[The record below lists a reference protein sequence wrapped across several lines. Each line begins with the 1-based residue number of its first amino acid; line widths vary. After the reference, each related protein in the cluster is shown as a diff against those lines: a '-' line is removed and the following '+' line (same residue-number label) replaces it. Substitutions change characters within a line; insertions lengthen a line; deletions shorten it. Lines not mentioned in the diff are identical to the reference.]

1 MQVPGLAHL
10 LAKVASKV
18 VSELSAMNRL
28 VRPLCAVFAVVW
40 LAGCSQSPE
49 RAGSSAST
57 ADARMVELRR
67 KYVLAEEPSGA
78 IAIADAKKG
87 LEGQPE
93 VVLAGRIGA
102 GKHDP
107 WEKGKA
113 TFIISDA
120 ITDPTGHANSPGHDA
135 ENCPFCK
142 RRASSADS
150 TAIVQFVDEAGQVL
164 PVDARALLEAEKDQV
179 VIVKGRGEVNALGT
193 LVVSAQGIY
202 LKP

>member
-1 MQVPGLAHL
+1 
-10 LAKVASKV
+10 
-18 VSELSAMNRL
+18 MNRTL
-28 VRPLCAVFAVVW
+28 VSLGLFCVVAW
-40 LAGCSQSPE
+40 FMGCSRAPE
-49 RAGSSAST
+49 RAGAAPDV
-57 ADARMVELRR
+57 ADDQVLELRR
-67 KYVLAEEPSGA
+67 QYVLAEEPTGAVA
-78 IAIADAKKG
+78 IAEAKKG

-113 TFIISDA
+113 TFVISDA

-150 TAIVQFVDEAGQVL
+150 TAIVQFVDDAGQVL
-164 PVDARALLEAEKDQV
+164 PVDARTLLDAQQDQV
-179 VIVKGRGEVNALGT
+179 VVVKGRGEVNALGT
-193 LVVSAQGIY
+193 LVVSVQGIY
-202 LKP
+202 LRP